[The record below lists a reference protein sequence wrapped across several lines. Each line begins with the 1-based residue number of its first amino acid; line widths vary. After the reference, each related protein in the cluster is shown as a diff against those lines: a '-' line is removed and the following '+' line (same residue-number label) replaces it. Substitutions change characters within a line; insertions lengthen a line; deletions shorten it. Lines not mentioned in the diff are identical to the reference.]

1 MDNSSSRMLFS
12 PPLTKQVD
20 VDWKAE
26 DIRAELRQ
34 AVLLLGHHC
43 LKLSAKWASE
53 QLIGL
58 PLCGLP
64 EPASLPE
71 ATNLELYAK
80 TLLELGEYAH
90 AAAMLSEP
98 NTQSSTVAPPLP
110 DLSTYGV
117 YLRSYALYMAGE
129 QRKNQDMVELQ
140 EEGSKVEARNPHLEQ
155 LVTELE
161 DYYTQSDGKLSAMGL
176 YVYGLVLKE
185 YLPKKHK
192 HSPHSIL
199 IQSIRAFPCNW
210 SAWQDLA
217 SLDIDFSIIED
228 ALQEEL
234 GSHYMY
240 HFFCAHVYAD
250 HQSHEQ
256 AVVALELLIQPS
268 EGYRLFASSPYIATK
283 LAVAHYHLREFHLA
297 EHIFSQVHQMDPYR
311 LEELDI
317 YSNILF
323 VQDNKKEL
331 SKLAHTASAVDKYRP
346 ETCCIIGNYYS
357 LKNQRTKAI
366 RYFQRALKLDRSY
379 TGAWTLMGHEY
390 VELKNTPAA
399 MEAYRRAA
407 DLNPKDYRAWYGLG
421 QAYEF
426 LQMPLYAL
434 FYYRKAAS
442 LRAYDARMW
451 CSVGNCYLALGKRGE
466 AIKSYERAVSYQDHE
481 GIATSQLA
489 AMYKQQGQEE
499 KAAQC
504 YLNFLELRHLATTA
518 HPSASPTMQEVLQA
532 VVVQSAEAPALLF
545 LAHYHV
551 NHQEFDTA
559 ALCASRL
566 LEYPGPEK
574 EEGKALLRE
583 IRSRSAT
590 NKDEAYT
597 VASRV
602 QESRRPPTRRRQED
616 SPAARGGEGEFS
628 VDFSP

>member
-1 MDNSSSRMLFS
+1 MPPSSLMDASSPRMLFS
-12 PPLTKQVD
+12 APSTKFFD
-20 VDWKAE
+20 VEWNVESIRCDLRKAVV
-26 DIRAELRQ
+26 I
-34 AVLLLGHHC
+34 LGHHC

-58 PLCGLP
+58 PLSGLLDQVI
-64 EPASLPE
+64 LPD

-98 NTQSSTVAPPLP
+98 NSQVCTVAPPLS
-110 DLSTYGV
+110 DLSAYGIF
-117 YLRSYALYMAGE
+117 LRSYGLYMAGE
-129 QRKNQDMVELQ
+129 QQKNQDMVELQ
-140 EEGSKVEARNPHLEQ
+140 QDGNKMEARNPHLTQ
-155 LVTELE
+155 LGTELE
-161 DYYTQSDGKLSAMGL
+161 YYYNQNDNKLSDMGL
-176 YVYGLVLKE
+176 YIYGLVLKE
-185 YLPKKHK
+185 SLPKKHS
-192 HSPHSIL
+192 HAAHSIL
-199 IQSIRAFPCNW
+199 MESILAFPCNW

-217 SLDIDFSIIED
+217 SLNIDIGIIED
-228 ALQEEL
+228 TLQDQL

-256 AVVALELLIQPS
+256 AVTALERLIQPS
-268 EGYRLFASSPYIATK
+268 EGVRLFASSPFIATK

-297 EHIFSQVHQMDPYR
+297 EHIFSQVHQMDPHR

-323 VQDNKKEL
+323 VQDNSKEL
-331 SKLAHTASAVDKYRP
+331 SKLAHTAAMVDKYRP

-366 RYFQRALKLDRSY
+366 RYFQRALKLDSTY

-434 FYYRKAAS
+434 YYYRKAAS

-451 CSVGNCYLALGKRGE
+451 CSVGNCYLALGKREE
-466 AIKSYERAVSYQDHE
+466 AVKSFERAVSYQDHE
-481 GIATSQLA
+481 GIATSHLA
-489 AMYKQQGQEE
+489 ALYQQQGQEE
-499 KAAQC
+499 KSAQC

-518 HPSASPTMQEVLQA
+518 HPSASPTLQEVIQG
-532 VVVQSAEAPALLF
+532 VVVQSAEAAALLF
-545 LAHYHV
+545 LARYHL
-551 NHQEFDTA
+551 NHCEYDTS

-574 EEGKALLRE
+574 EEGKAMLRA
-583 IRSRSAT
+583 IRSRSST
-590 NKDEAYT
+590 SRDEHTSSAEPKKH
-597 VASRV
+597 SK
-602 QESRRPPTRRRQED
+602 SL
-616 SPAARGGEGEFS
+616 
-628 VDFSP
+628 

>member
-1 MDNSSSRMLFS
+1 MEASSSRMLFFS
-12 PPLTKQVD
+12 PPQTKQIE
-20 VDWKAE
+20 VDWSVE
-26 DIRAELRQ
+26 NIRAELRQ
-34 AVLLLGHHC
+34 AVILLGHHC

-53 QLIGL
+53 QLVGL
-58 PLCGLP
+58 PMSGLMEQIYLP
-64 EPASLPE
+64 ETTSV
-71 ATNLELYAK
+71 ELYAK

-90 AAAMLSEP
+90 AAATLSEP
-98 NTQSSTVAPPLP
+98 NQQVSTVAPPLS
-110 DLSTYGV
+110 DLSPYGIF
-117 YLRSYALYMAGE
+117 LRSYALYMAGE
-129 QRKNQDMVELQ
+129 QQKNQEMVELQ
-140 EEGSKVEARNPHLEQ
+140 QDGCNSETRNPHLKQ
-155 LVTELE
+155 IVTELAV
-161 DYYTQSDGKLSAMGL
+161 QFNDGKLSAMGL

-185 YLPKKHK
+185 YLPKKHTQSA
-192 HSPHSIL
+192 HFILMQSIL
-199 IQSIRAFPCNW
+199 AFPCNW
-210 SAWQDLA
+210 SAWLDLA
-217 SLDIDFSIIED
+217 SLDIDFSIIE
-228 ALQEEL
+228 ATLQDQL

-250 HQSHEQ
+250 RQSHEQ
-256 AVVALELLIQPS
+256 AVTALELLIQPS
-268 EGYRLFASSPYIATK
+268 EGNRLFASSTYIATK

-297 EHIFSQVHQMDPYR
+297 EHIFTQVHQMDPYR
-311 LEELDI
+311 LEDLDI

-323 VQDNKKEL
+323 VQDNSKEL
-331 SKLAHTASAVDKYRP
+331 SKLAHRAATVDKYRP

-357 LKNQRTKAI
+357 LKNQRSKAI
-366 RYFQRALKLDRSY
+366 QYFQRALKLDRSY

-451 CSVGNCYLALGKRGE
+451 TSVGNCYLALGKRGE
-466 AIKSYERAVSYQDHE
+466 AMKSYERAVSYQDHE

-489 AMYKQQGQEE
+489 AMYQQQGQEE
-499 KAAQC
+499 KSAQC

-518 HPSASPTMQEVLQA
+518 HPSVSTTLQEVLQG
-532 VVVQSAEAPALLF
+532 VVVQSAEAAALLF

-551 NHQEFDTA
+551 NHFEFDTA

-583 IRSRSAT
+583 IRSRSSSNNRGEIDLSSQLQAGMRSAALT
-590 NKDEAYT
+590 HY
-597 VASRV
+597 
-602 QESRRPPTRRRQED
+602 QQD
-616 SPAARGGEGEFS
+616 SPACGREGEFS